1 MHLNESKQA
10 LKKSHLF
17 RDLHDS
23 HLDLVLMTCE
33 ELNYQAG
40 EIIFRQD
47 DPGDALYAI
56 TQGKV
61 EIILES
67 EGPEGE
73 AVELAVLEAHDT
85 FGEAILIEKGLRS
98 ATARC
103 RTDVSLVR
111 LPRQRLTQL
120 VEDYPEIGFY
130 IMRRM
135 AADLMEKLRAANLN
149 IRRISD

>member
-1 MHLNESKQA
+1 MHLEESKRA
-10 LKKSHLF
+10 LRRSHLF

-33 ELNYQAG
+33 ELNYQSG
-40 EIIFRQD
+40 EAIFHQD
-47 DPGDALYAI
+47 DPGDALYVIAR
-56 TQGKV
+56 GSV
-61 EIILES
+61 EILLETDES
-67 EGPEGE
+67 EEM
-73 AVELAVLEAHDT
+73 VELAVLEVSDT
-85 FGEAILIEKGLRS
+85 FGETILIEEGQRS

-103 RTDVSLVR
+103 RTEVSLIR
-111 LPRQRLTQL
+111 LPRGRLTQL

-149 IRRISD
+149 IRRSVG